1 MVSDSYTSLEFIDF
15 NDYNFANSAVA
26 VDSSHMTVS
35 SRASWSR
42 FTNFSD
48 RIVLVHIHRLW
59 SYDLMALYKSVY
71 YYQLWTFTHNFMSTL
86 KQETV
91 SGSGISWAICK
102 SAPRSRQTTT
112 PAPHQAGY
120 LPAAQP
126 TASKHWRHK
135 FHEYK
140 GHNLNFLQPIIW
152 QL

>member
-1 MVSDSYTSLEFIDF
+1 VVSDSYTSLEFIDF

-26 VDSSHMTVS
+26 VDSSHKTVS

-48 RIVLVHIHRLW
+48 RIVLVL
-59 SYDLMALYKSVY
+59 ALYKSVY

-140 GHNLNFLQPIIW
+140 AGHNLNFLQPIIL